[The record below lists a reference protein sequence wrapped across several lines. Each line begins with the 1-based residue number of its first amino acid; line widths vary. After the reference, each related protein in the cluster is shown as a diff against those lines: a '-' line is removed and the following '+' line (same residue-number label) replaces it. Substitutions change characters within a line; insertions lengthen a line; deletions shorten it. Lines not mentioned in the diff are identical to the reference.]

1 MAGTRKARV
10 RSPIVTAVGLL
21 LLAVPGFALGLL
33 AGVAWEEPGL
43 LASHLLG
50 RTTEITLAEEAPGQ
64 GETLPDVAAQ
74 PGDVTRL
81 KPEVLSPG
89 GREAVPGVASAA
101 PGAAPPSVAAAPSA
115 AAPVA
120 SAPAP
125 GRFAV
130 QVGAFSESATAERL
144 ASRLRDKGW
153 EVYVSPG
160 AKAGESRWRVRV
172 GPHSTREAA
181 AQAATRLKTQEK
193 LPTWVLDEDGP
204 A

>member
-1 MAGTRKARV
+1 MAEARKSLA

-50 RTTEITLAEEAPGQ
+50 RTSEVAFLDGEES
-64 GETLPDVAAQ
+64 LPDVAARA
-74 PGDVTRL
+74 GEVTRMR
-81 KPEVLSPG
+81 PEVLSPA
-89 GREAVPGVASAA
+89 GREAVPGVASEA
-101 PGAAPPSVAAAPSA
+101 PGAAPAEPAGPGATAAA
-115 AAPVA
+115 VV
-120 SAPAP
+120 PAD

-130 QVGAFSESATAERL
+130 QVGAFGESATAERL
-144 ASRLRDKGW
+144 ARRLRDKGW

-172 GPHSTREAA
+172 GPHPSREAA
-181 AQAATRLKTQEK
+181 TRAAARLKTQEK
-193 LPTWVLDEDGP
+193 LPTWVLDENGP
-204 A
+204 V